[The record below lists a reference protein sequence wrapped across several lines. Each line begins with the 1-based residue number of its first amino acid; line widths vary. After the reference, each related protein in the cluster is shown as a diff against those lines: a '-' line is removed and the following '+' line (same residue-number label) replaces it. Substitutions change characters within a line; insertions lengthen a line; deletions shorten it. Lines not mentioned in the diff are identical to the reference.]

1 MPIGVDDFKAIH
13 ERNLYYVD
21 KSMLIK
27 DILDD
32 GAEVN
37 LIARPR
43 RFGKTLNLS
52 MLRYFFEKTEEN
64 HGALFQDLEIWYQGE
79 RYQREQGK
87 YPVIALTLKSLKMN
101 TWKSNYSRLCTL
113 LATEIE
119 RHGYLYEKND
129 LSSNDKYIVSRI
141 LDRTADESE
150 YGGSIELLSRLLH
163 AYHGEKVIILVDE
176 YDTLLNEAY
185 IHGFYDE
192 AAAFLRLLLGEAF
205 KNNVHLRKGVMTG
218 IFRVAKESIFSG
230 LNNLKVST
238 IIQDDYR
245 EYFGFTELEVQK
257 ILEDFGLR
265 EQVAEVTK
273 WYNGYRFGEEV
284 PLTIY
289 NPWSIVQYS
298 DQRKL
303 VSYWVNTSDNLIVRK
318 LVTEGSGEIQQ
329 QVADLLKRQA
339 IGPVRIDDTI
349 VYREVDRSPDTIWSF
364 LLMSGYLKT
373 VTLERH
379 TEGMLRGLFGTL
391 TIPNEEVYDF
401 FAEMLSSWFSDT
413 VKGGSTTKLLQALT
427 DGDIATFSGML
438 QETVLH
444 TFSYHDV
451 SDDRSESFYH
461 AFVLGILV
469 YLDKEYEVI
478 SNRESGYGRHDVMIV
493 PRERKKG
500 RKGII
505 LEFKRADAIRE
516 ESLDEALDAALL
528 QIDEKRYEAELH
540 ARGIQGIVKLGI
552 AFKGKRVKVKGREQ
566 GEK

>member
-21 KSMLIK
+21 KSMMIK

-52 MLRYFFEKTEEN
+52 MLRYFFEKSVESHVT
-64 HGALFQDLEIWYQGE
+64 LFQDLKIWQQGE
-79 RYQREQGK
+79 RYRREQGK
-87 YPVIALTLKSLKMN
+87 YPVIVLTMKSLKMN
-101 TWKSNYSRLCTL
+101 TWPNNYSRLCTL

-119 RHGYLYEKND
+119 RHAYLYEKNN
-129 LSSNDKYIVSRI
+129 LSSNDKYVISRI

-150 YGGSIELLSRLLH
+150 YGGSLELLSRLLH
-163 AYHGEKVIILVDE
+163 AYHGQKVIILVDE

-192 AAAFLRLLLGEAF
+192 AVNFLRLLLGEAF
-205 KNNVHLRKGVMTG
+205 KNNIHLRKGVMTG

-245 EYFGFTELEVQK
+245 EYFGFTEFEVQE
-257 ILEDFGLR
+257 ILEDFGLT

-273 WYNGYRFGEEV
+273 WYNGYRFGEES

-289 NPWSIVQYS
+289 NPWSIIQYA

-318 LVTEGSGEIQQ
+318 LVTESSGEIQL

-339 IGPVRIDDTI
+339 IGPIRIDDTI

-373 VTLERH
+373 VELERH
-379 TEGMLRGLFGTL
+379 KEGMLRGLFGML

-401 FAEMLSSWFSDT
+401 FAEMLSNWFSDT

-427 DGDIATFSGML
+427 DGDITTFNGML
-438 QETVLH
+438 RETVLH
-444 TFSYHDV
+444 VFSYHDV

-461 AFVLGILV
+461 AFVLGLLV

-493 PRERKKG
+493 PREGRKG

-505 LEFKRADAIRE
+505 LEFKKADTLQE
-516 ESLDEALDAALL
+516 ESLDEALDAALH
-528 QIDEKRYEAELH
+528 QIEEKQYEAELR
-540 ARGIQGIVKLGI
+540 ARGIQDIVKLGV
-552 AFKGKRVKVKGREQ
+552 AFKGKQVKVRGRRQEL
-566 GEK
+566 

>member
-13 ERNLYYVD
+13 ERNLYYID

-52 MLRYFFEKTEEN
+52 MLRYFFEKTEGN
-64 HGALFQDLEIWYQGE
+64 HDMLFQDLEIWKQGE
-79 RYQREQGK
+79 RYRREQGK
-87 YPVIALTLKSLKMN
+87 YPVIALTMKSLKMN
-101 TWKSNYSRLCTL
+101 TWQNNYSRLCTL

-119 RHGYLYEKND
+119 RHSYLYEKNN
-129 LSSNDKYIVSRI
+129 LSSNDKYIITRI
-141 LDRTADESE
+141 LNRTADESE
-150 YGGSIELLSRLLH
+150 YGGSLELLSRLLH
-163 AYHGEKVIILVDE
+163 SYHGEKVIILVDE

-185 IHGFYDE
+185 IHDFYDE
-192 AAAFLRLLLGEAF
+192 AVFFLRMLLGEAF
-205 KNNVHLRKGVMTG
+205 KNNIHLRKGVMTG

-238 IIQDDYR
+238 IVQDDYK
-245 EYFGFTELEVQK
+245 EYFGFTEMEVQK
-257 ILEDFGLR
+257 ILEDFDLT

-273 WYNGYRFGEEV
+273 WYNGYRFGEEH
-284 PLTIY
+284 PLTIH
-289 NPWSIVQYS
+289 NPWSIIQYA

-318 LVTEGSGEIQQ
+318 LVTEESGEIQL

-339 IGPVRIDDTI
+339 IGPIRIDDTI
-349 VYREVDRSPDTIWSF
+349 VYREVDRSPETIWSF

-373 VTLERH
+373 VKTERH

-391 TIPNEEVYDF
+391 MIPNEEVYDF

-413 VKGGSTTKLLQALT
+413 VKGGSTTKLLEALT
-427 DGDIATFSGML
+427 RGDIVTFNAML

-461 AFVLGILV
+461 AFVLGLLV
-469 YLDKEYEVI
+469 YLDKQYEVR
-478 SNRESGYGRHDVMIV
+478 SNRESGYGRHDVMII
-493 PRERKKG
+493 PREKDKG
-500 RKGII
+500 LKGIV
-505 LEFKRADAIRE
+505 LEFKKANTLQG
-516 ESLDEALDAALL
+516 ESIEEALDAALH
-528 QIDEKRYEAELH
+528 QIEEKRYEAELRN
-540 ARGIQGIVKLGI
+540 RGIQDIIKLGI
-552 AFKGKRVKVKGREQ
+552 AFRGKQVRVRGSR
-566 GEK
+566 

>member
-64 HGALFQDLEIWYQGE
+64 HGALFKDLEIWQQGE
-79 RYQREQGK
+79 RYRQEQGK
-87 YPVIALTLKSLKMN
+87 YPVIALTMKSLKMN
-101 TWKSNYSRLCTL
+101 TWQNNYSRLCTL

-119 RHGYLYEKND
+119 RHAYVYEKNN
-129 LSSNDKYIVSRI
+129 LSINDKYMITRI
-141 LDRTADESE
+141 LNRTADESE
-150 YGGSIELLSRLLH
+150 YGGSLELLSRLLH

-192 AAAFLRLLLGEAF
+192 AVNFLRLLLGEAF
-205 KNNVHLRKGVMTG
+205 KNNIHLRKGVMTG
-218 IFRVAKESIFSG
+218 IFRVAKESVFSG

-238 IIQDDYR
+238 IVQDDYK
-245 EYFGFTELEVQK
+245 EYFGFTEIEVQK
-257 ILEDFGLR
+257 VLADFDLT

-273 WYNGYRFGEEV
+273 WYNGYRFGEEH

-289 NPWSIVQYS
+289 NPWSIIQYA

-303 VSYWVNTSDNLIVRK
+303 GSYWVNTSDNLIVRK
-318 LVTEGSGEIQQ
+318 LVTEGNGEIQQ

-339 IGPVRIDDTI
+339 IGPLRIDDTI
-349 VYREVDRSPDTIWSF
+349 VYREVDRSPETIWSF
-364 LLMSGYLKT
+364 LLMSGYLKMVRT
-373 VTLERH
+373 ERRL
-379 TEGMLRGLFGTL
+379 EGMLRGLFGTL
-391 TIPNEEVYDF
+391 MIPNEEVYDF

-413 VKGGSTTKLLQALT
+413 VKGGSATKLLEALML
-427 DGDIATFSGML
+427 GDIVTFNAML

-461 AFVLGILV
+461 AFVLGLLV
-469 YLDKEYEVI
+469 YLDKKYEVR
-478 SNRESGYGRHDVMIV
+478 SNRESGYGRHDVMII
-493 PRERKKG
+493 PREADKG
-500 RKGII
+500 LKGIV
-505 LEFKRADAIRE
+505 LEFKKANALQR
-516 ESLDEALDAALL
+516 ESLEEALDAALQ
-528 QIDEKRYEAELH
+528 QIEEKQYEAELRT
-540 ARGIQGIVKLGI
+540 RGIQDIVKIGI
-552 AFKGKRVKVKGREQ
+552 AFKGKQVKVRGSE
-566 GEK
+566 